1 MKIFDIFKKK
11 KNNQEKKDPIV
22 NDRTVGFEIKFD
34 NTKTKYVKND
44 EGILKLSIKN
54 STEIFRQTIKVTQEF
69 KFDNSGIYNPRV
81 DIDIM
86 VVRFFKSDNGRYF
99 YDITSSD
106 SGYNCIVDINEESIM
121 SFIWNDLNKTP
132 CFFISSHT
140 YKSFLV
146 NSQIFDQDIYNSF
159 IGEY

>member
-34 NTKTKYVKND
+34 NSKIKYVKSD

-54 STEIFRQTIKVTQEF
+54 STEIFRQTIKVTNELLF
-69 KFDNSGIYNPRV
+69 NNGGIYEPHV

-86 VVRFFKSDNGRYF
+86 VVRFFKTNNERYF
-99 YDITSSD
+99 YDITSSN
-106 SGYNCIVDINEESIM
+106 SKSNCMEAISVDILAE
-121 SFIWNDLNKTP
+121 FIWKDLNKWIAFDFYNSRSTL
-132 CFFISSHT
+132 I
-140 YKSFLV
+140 

>member
-11 KNNQEKKDPIV
+11 KNNQKKKDPIV

-34 NTKTKYVKND
+34 NSKIKYVKSY

-54 STEIFRQTIKVTQEF
+54 STEIFRQTIKVANEF
-69 KFDNSGIYNPRV
+69 TFDNSGIYNPHV

-86 VVRFFKSDNGRYF
+86 VVRFFKTDNERYF

-106 SGYNCIVDINEESIM
+106 SGYNCMCDISID
-121 SFIWNDLNKTP
+121 SFAEFIWKDLNKLTTID
-132 CFFISSHT
+132 F
-140 YKSFLV
+140 YKSKSTLI